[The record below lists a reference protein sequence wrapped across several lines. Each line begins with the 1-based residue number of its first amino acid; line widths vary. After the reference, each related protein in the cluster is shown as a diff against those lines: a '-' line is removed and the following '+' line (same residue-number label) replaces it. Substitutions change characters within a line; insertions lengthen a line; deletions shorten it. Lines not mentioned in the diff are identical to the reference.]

1 LIDSI
6 FLEVAEGEKWCIAM
20 DQELQALE
28 DNGTWKIMELP
39 KGRHVI
45 GYKWIYKKKY
55 KSNGSVG
62 DYEARLVA
70 LGYR

>member
-28 DNGTWKIMELP
+28 DNGTWRTIELP
-39 KGRHVI
+39 KGKHVI
-45 GYKWIYKKKY
+45 GC
-55 KSNGSVG
+55 NGYIEKRISQM
-62 DYEARLVA
+62 DQLTNTK
-70 LGYR
+70 